1 MKQILEAMD
10 SNVKSYAYKLL
21 SKKDYFKEELK
32 NKLLRKGFEESQV
45 EEVIK
50 HLESQGLLN
59 DEKLK
64 ERYKEIYINKGK
76 SYLKLRNSLYRKGIT
91 EVELSEDEELKSAL
105 NLLKKSFKKE
115 KTFENVVKFL
125 KNRGFRY
132 SVIKKAIEIMLKE
145 EEWLKSYT

>member
-45 EEVIK
+45 DEVIK
-50 HLESQGLLN
+50 HLENQGLLN
-59 DEKLK
+59 DQKLK

-91 EVELSEDEELKSAL
+91 EVELSEDEELNSAL

-132 SVIKKAIEIMLKE
+132 SVIKKAVEIMLKE

>member
-1 MKQILEAMD
+1 MD
-10 SNVKSYAYKLL
+10 SKVKSYAYKLL

-45 EEVIK
+45 DEVIK
-50 HLESQGLLN
+50 HLENQGLLN

-91 EVELSEDEELKSAL
+91 EIDLSEDEELNSAL

-115 KTFENVVKFL
+115 KTFENMVKFL

-145 EEWLKSYT
+145 EEWLKSCT

>member
-1 MKQILEAMD
+1 MD
-10 SNVKSYAYKLL
+10 SKVKSYAYKLL

-45 EEVIK
+45 DEVIK
-50 HLESQGLLN
+50 HLENQGLLN

-91 EVELSEDEELKSAL
+91 EIDLSEDEELNSAL

-115 KTFENVVKFL
+115 KTFENMVKFL

-145 EEWLKSYT
+145 EE

>member
-45 EEVIK
+45 EEVIN

-64 ERYKEIYINKGK
+64 ERYKEVYINKGK

-115 KTFENVVKFL
+115 KTFENMVKFL

-132 SVIKKAIEIMLKE
+132 SVIKKAVEIMLKE

>member
-1 MKQILEAMD
+1 MKQISEPMD

-32 NKLLRKGFEESQV
+32 NKLLRKGFEERQV

-64 ERYKEIYINKGK
+64 ERYKEVYINKGK

-91 EVELSEDEELKSAL
+91 EIDLSEDEELKSAL

-115 KTFENVVKFL
+115 KTFENMVKFL

-145 EEWLKSYT
+145 EE